1 MGKKGYILWK
11 SLKFH
16 GYSISNHSLL
26 PREGGVFITMDNINL
41 GNARFQSKYGYL
53 IHTKLVDFE
62 NFMEI
67 EFCSRIS

>member
-1 MGKKGYILWK
+1 
-11 SLKFH
+11 
-16 GYSISNHSLL
+16 
-26 PREGGVFITMDNINL
+26 MDNINL